1 MGLLKNKVLIL
12 VLVAVVLLISAA
24 IPGYKVFSLYSFNTF
39 TKELD
44 SGNKDLFVSFKTEVA
59 VSNKIAENL
68 LKSSDFGAGFSKETN
83 TKYINQAKTDYDKS
97 LKDYKK
103 GIEELESKAS
113 DLANFVKLPLW
124 LDSNQKEFAGDF
136 TSSIDQYLEARKAD
150 YQFQIK
156 TKPVLNNVFQILDD
170 TIALLS
176 YSNKLANAETEEDS
190 AKVLQESFSEISSLE
205 KYSKTDYKFEGEN
218 NLASEFTDSYKAF
231 GVIKGTYGQFYLVF
245 KAMSEGD
252 YSKVDELAQVGSQ
265 FEDSLGVLD
274 NPFNELGEKSKPYL
288 VKIKDAYVNY
298 AEALDFFARKNL
310 HSNLLSKEK
319 VLAQNNQNKL
329 VVFTHLVELYYLDNG
344 KYPTDTNFSSLVTTL
359 KNSNRFDNTMKY
371 NESDFSYASPKD
383 SYFEIGHKD
392 EISGQTSKIVVGV
405 KEDTTTTL
413 GASVQAWAI
422 KVKDKKIKLEF
433 VGDLIDSFESWLPP
447 RL

>member
-1 MGLLKNKVLIL
+1 M
-12 VLVAVVLLISAA
+12 
-24 IPGYKVFSLYSFNTF
+24 
-39 TKELD
+39 
-44 SGNKDLFVSFKTEVA
+44 
-59 VSNKIAENL
+59 
-68 LKSSDFGAGFSKETN
+68 
-83 TKYINQAKTDYDKS
+83 
-97 LKDYKK
+97 
-103 GIEELESKAS
+103 
-113 DLANFVKLPLW
+113 
-124 LDSNQKEFAGDF
+124 
-136 TSSIDQYLEARKAD
+136 
-150 YQFQIK
+150 
-156 TKPVLNNVFQILDD
+156 FQILDD

-252 YSKVDELAQVGSQ
+252 YSKVDELTQVGLQ
-265 FEDSLGVLD
+265 FKDSLGLLD

-288 VKIKDAYVNY
+288 VKIKDSYVNY
-298 AEALDFFARKNL
+298 AEALDFFASKNL

-329 VVFTHLVELYYLDNG
+329 VVFTYLVELYYLDNG
-344 KYPTDTNFSSLVTTL
+344 KYPTDTNFSFLVTTL

-371 NESDFSYASPKD
+371 NESDFTYASPKD

-413 GASVQAWAI
+413 GASVQAWTI
-422 KVKDKKIKLEF
+422 KVKDKEIKLEF

>member
-12 VLVAVVLLISAA
+12 IIGAVVLLLIAA

-44 SGNKDLFVSFKTEVA
+44 SGNKDLFASFKTEVA

-103 GIEELESKAS
+103 GIEELESKAG
-113 DLANFVKLPLW
+113 DLANFAKLPLW
-124 LDSNQKEFAGDF
+124 LDSNQKKFAGDF
-136 TSSIDQYLEARKAD
+136 TLSIDQYLEARKAD

-252 YSKVDELAQVGSQ
+252 YSKVDELTQVGLQ
-265 FEDSLGVLD
+265 FKDSLGLLD

-288 VKIKDAYVNY
+288 VKIKDSYVNY
-298 AEALDFFARKNL
+298 AEALDFFASKNL

-329 VVFTHLVELYYLDNG
+329 VVFTYLVELYYLDNG
-344 KYPTDTNFSSLVTTL
+344 KYPTDTNFSFLVTTL

-371 NESDFSYASPKD
+371 NESDFTYASPKD

-413 GASVQAWAI
+413 GASVQAWTI
-422 KVKDKKIKLEF
+422 KVKDKEIKLEF